1 MDIEKYISSG
11 ILEAYVLDTLSAE
24 ERKGVEDMVNQY
36 PELQAELEAIELS
49 LEAVAMRTAVTPPA
63 GLKDSI
69 LSAVEES
76 TPTEAPVQETKVV
89 TMEQPSTTWKYLVAA
104 SIALALISGYM
115 AFDYRAKW
123 KSTNEAYAE
132 LVGNNTLMADQY
144 NKVNQRL
151 EGIERDFEVVSNTE
165 FLRVPMAGTENALE
179 ASASVFWNK
188 RTEELFLNIQ
198 NLKDLSEDQQYQLWA
213 IIDGKPVDAGV
224 FDLGAEGL
232 IKMKN
237 TASQAVAF
245 AVTIEPKG
253 GSEAPHLETM
263 QVIGNVG

>member
-1 MDIEKYISSG
+1 M
-11 ILEAYVLDTLSAE
+11 EAYALDTLSAQ
-24 ERKGVEDMVNQY
+24 ERKEVESMLTQY
-36 PELQAELEAIELS
+36 PELKAELEVIELS
-49 LEAVAMRTAVTPPA
+49 LEGMAMKTAVAPAVD
-63 GLKDSI
+63 LKASI
-69 LSAVEES
+69 LSAIEDKAPAKE
-76 TPTEAPVQETKVV
+76 PVQETKVV
-89 TMEQPSTTWKYLVAA
+89 QMPTTSNTWKYLVAA
-104 SIALALISGYM
+104 CIGLALVSGYM
-115 AFDYRAKW
+115 ALDYRTKW

-132 LVGNNTLMADQY
+132 LVGSNTQMAEQY

-151 EGIERDFEVVSNTE
+151 EGIENDLEIMGNTE
-165 FLRVPMAGTENALE
+165 FLRVPMAGTENALQ

-198 NLKDLSEDQQYQLWA
+198 NLKNLSEDQQYQLWA

-224 FDLGAEGL
+224 FDLGADGL

-253 GSEAPHLETM
+253 GSASPHLDTM

>member
-1 MDIEKYISSG
+1 M
-11 ILEAYVLDTLSAE
+11 LA
-24 ERKGVEDMVNQY
+24 QY
-36 PELQAELEAIELS
+36 PELKAELEVIEVSLEGMAMKTAVAPPVDLKASILAAIE
-49 LEAVAMRTAVTPPA
+49 E
-63 GLKDSI
+63 
-69 LSAVEES
+69 
-76 TPTEAPVQETKVV
+76 EAPVKEPVQDTKVV
-89 TMEQPSTTWKYLVAA
+89 PMPAAPSTWKYLVAA
-104 SIALALISGYM
+104 SVSLAIISGYM

-132 LVGNNTLMADQY
+132 LVGSNSLMADQY

-151 EGIERDFEVVSNTE
+151 EGIEQDFEVVSNTE
-165 FLRVPMAGTENALE
+165 FIRVPMDGTANALE

-198 NLKDLSEDQQYQLWA
+198 NLKSLSEDQQYQLWA

-224 FDLGAEGL
+224 FDLGADGL

>member
-1 MDIEKYISSG
+1 MDIKKYISSG
-11 ILEAYVLDTLSAE
+11 ILEAYALDTLSAE
-24 ERKGVEDMVNQY
+24 ERKGVEDMLNQY

-49 LEAVAMRTAVTPPA
+49 LEAVAMKTAVAPPS
-63 GLKDSI
+63 GLKDAI
-69 LSAVEES
+69 LSGIEDAAPAE
-76 TPTEAPVQETKVV
+76 TPSKETKVV
-89 TMEQPSTTWKYLVAA
+89 AMQQPSSWKYLVAA
-104 SIALALISGYM
+104 SVALALISGYM
-115 AFDYRAKW
+115 AYDYRAKW

-132 LVGNNTLMADQY
+132 LVGSNTLMADQY

-151 EGIERDFEVVSNTE
+151 EGIESDLAIMSNTE
-165 FLRVPMAGTENALE
+165 FLRVSMAGTENALE

-198 NLKDLSEDQQYQLWA
+198 NLKTLSEDQQYQLWA

>member
-11 ILEAYVLDTLSAE
+11 ILEAYALDTLSVE
-24 ERKGVEDMVNQY
+24 ERKGVEDMLNQY
-36 PELQAELEAIELS
+36 PELKAELEAIELS
-49 LEAVAMRTAVTPPA
+49 LEAIALKTAVAPPA
-63 GLKDSI
+63 GLKDAI
-69 LSAVEES
+69 LSGVEES
-76 TPTEAPVQETKVV
+76 APAKETKVV
-89 TMEQPSTTWKYLVAA
+89 AMEQPSATWKYLVAA
-104 SIALALISGYM
+104 SVALALISGYM
-115 AFDYRAKW
+115 AYDYRAKW
-123 KSTNEAYAE
+123 KSINEAYAE
-132 LVGNNTLMADQY
+132 LASSNSLMADQY

-151 EGIERDFEVVSNTE
+151 EGIESDLAIMSNSE
-165 FLRVPMAGTENALE
+165 FLRVSMAGTENALE

-198 NLKDLSEDQQYQLWA
+198 NLKTLSEDQQYQLWA

-224 FDLGAEGL
+224 FDLGTEGL

-237 TASQAVAF
+237 TAAQAVAF

>member
-1 MDIEKYISSG
+1 LDIEKYISSG
-11 ILEAYVLDTLSAE
+11 ILEAYALDTLSAE
-24 ERKGVEDMVNQY
+24 ERKGVEDMLNQY
-36 PELQAELEAIELS
+36 PELRAELEAIELS
-49 LEAVAMRTAVTPPA
+49 LEAVAMKTAVAPPA
-63 GLKDSI
+63 GLKDAI
-69 LSAVEES
+69 LSAVEE
-76 TPTEAPVQETKVV
+76 PAPAETSVKETKVV
-89 TMEQPSTTWKYLVAA
+89 TMEQPSVTWKYLVAA
-104 SIALALISGYM
+104 SVILALISGYM
-115 AFDYRAKW
+115 AYDYRAKW

-132 LVGNNTLMADQY
+132 LVSSNSLMADQY

-151 EGIERDFEVVSNTE
+151 EGIESDLAIMSNSE
-165 FLRVPMAGTENALE
+165 FLRVSMAGTEKALE

-198 NLKDLSEDQQYQLWA
+198 NLKTLSEDQQYQLWA

-237 TASQAVAF
+237 TAAQAVAF